1 MVAAGMEARA
11 TLLFAWAMGDWDA
24 VSREYEQLAPQERED
39 LPMAP
44 LAALEAAL
52 HRRDREGAEALAAE
66 YAREGEDAELLL
78 QIMLGAVKTTLG
90 RARTLLGEQAAAREH
105 FRRGL
110 ASWGSVSVSEGLV
123 RAREAEQ
130 RLRIG
135 LPPLLGVPEDSAECE
150 ETSPVLEQLRQLHG
164 AYPGDPAPLIALAE
178 AAQTRGDYDEAIRHW
193 QALTALLQEDTPQVY
208 YDRLDDAYQRSK
220 GFPRASDAEEYV
232 SGARDKHELLADVHR
247 VLAPKKYLEIGVQ
260 NGVSF
265 RLASC
270 EAVGVD
276 PMPWPNLQLGENHT
290 LLRMTSDAFFQGP
303 ADEYLKQPP
312 DLVFIDGM
320 HLFEFALRDFINVER
335 YSTGSTVVLID
346 DVYPGHPAQASR
358 DRRTRAW
365 TGDVWRVHHAL
376 QKYRPDLELT
386 LYDVW
391 PTGLLAVRGLDAES
405 RVLSDN
411 YDAIVEKVLATELP
425 EEFYVERT
433 AAEDPAVFLMEVGAR
448 HSRPIAEPAAGG
460 QEKNEGHSMTRGAG
474 DSS

>member
-1 MVAAGMEARA
+1 MVTSGMEMHAP
-11 TLLFAWAMGDWDA
+11 LLLAWAVGDWEV
-24 VSREYEQLAPQERED
+24 VSREYEHLSLPEREA
-39 LPMAP
+39 LPTAS

-52 HRRDREGAEALAAE
+52 HRGDREGAEALAVE
-66 YAREGEDAELLL
+66 YAGAGEGAERLLRV
-78 QIMLGAVKTTLG
+78 MLSTVKTTLG

-110 ASWGSVSVSEGLV
+110 GSLGSGPVPEGLV

-130 RLRIG
+130 RLRVG
-135 LPPLLGVPEDSAECE
+135 LPPLLGVPEDAVERE
-150 ETSPVLEQLRQLHG
+150 EAPPVLQQLRQLHDV
-164 AYPGDPAPLIALAE
+164 YPNDPAPLIALAE
-178 AAQTRGDYDEAIRHW
+178 AAQTQGDYDEAIRHW

-220 GFPRASDAEEYV
+220 GFPRASDAEEHV
-232 SGARDKHELLADVHR
+232 SEARDKHELLADVHR

-276 PMPWPNLQLGENHT
+276 PMPWPNLKLGENHT

-303 ADEYLKQPP
+303 ADEHLKQPP

-335 YSTGSTVVLID
+335 HATPSTLVLID

-358 DRRTRAW
+358 ERRTRAW

-391 PTGLLAVRGLDAES
+391 PTGLLAVRGLDAEN
-405 RVLSDN
+405 RVLSEN
-411 YDAIVEKVLATELP
+411 YDAIVEEALATELP
-425 EEFYVERT
+425 EEPYVGRT
-433 AAEDPAVFLMEVGAR
+433 AAEDPAAFLIELSAGLSKHV
-448 HSRPIAEPAAGG
+448 AESAAGEDG
-460 QEKNEGHSMTRGAG
+460 KGEAH
-474 DSS
+474 